1 MKKIIY
7 LLSIAF
13 ISMGSLYAQQSDYLT
28 IQEFKEEVE
37 LFKYQI
43 DNAITSEQLENI
55 ELDINEF
62 LVFYEENIDLINR
75 ALYPVTIESH
85 ISGLKASLITNE
97 NRLILIEHQR
107 EQLFEMSNRV
117 TAQRNEINRLYSI
130 TDSLKNEILNSQA
143 SETRLSGIISLYRT
157 RLEQRDKLI
166 FEMID
171 SLLITHENLIFNK
184 MNEREIQSYTI
195 SGSQKSAYLDSKCI
209 RRKHRSIQY
218 PK

>member
-107 EQLFEMSNRV
+107 EQLFEMSN
-117 TAQRNEINRLYSI
+117 E
-130 TDSLKNEILNSQA
+130 
-143 SETRLSGIISLYRT
+143 
-157 RLEQRDKLI
+157 
-166 FEMID
+166 
-171 SLLITHENLIFNK
+171 
-184 MNEREIQSYTI
+184 
-195 SGSQKSAYLDSKCI
+195 
-209 RRKHRSIQY
+209 
-218 PK
+218 